1 MRTPRWIATG
11 LVGLIAL
18 TTITG
23 CQDGRGEQITALQER
38 VNSLQIERD
47 QLEQELIIANDN
59 VERANSQL
67 VQANQDLDA
76 ARRNAMDLQSRLS
89 AAQLSMTQNPASRQS
104 NLPTD
109 WEGSSSS
116 PGIAWT
122 DIGDTILFDS
132 GKATLKSSGK
142 DKLRQVAGQIRSS
155 FPNRQIWVVGHTDS
169 DPIKKSGW
177 KDNLELSLQRS
188 AAVTRE
194 LLDLGLDPQRV
205 VAAGQG
211 EHNPKAGN
219 SGKGDKAQNRRVQIV
234 AVQVPNTN

>member
-1 MRTPRWIATG
+1 MDGVSRSPR
-11 LVGLIAL
+11 
-18 TTITG
+18 
-23 CQDGRGEQITALQER
+23 CRSR

-104 NLPTD
+104 NLPAD

-142 DKLRQVAGQIRSS
+142 DKRQVASQIRSS

-177 KDNLELSLQRS
+177 KDNLELSLAALRRRHARVAGPRPRS
-188 AAVTRE
+188 AARGRRRPGRTQSQSRQ
-194 LLDLGLDPQRV
+194 QR
-205 VAAGQG
+205 QG
-211 EHNPKAGN
+211 
-219 SGKGDKAQNRRVQIV
+219 
-234 AVQVPNTN
+234 